1 MFHFFDAITNTK
13 GDAQIGY
20 FVQAIDTTALTAVTI
35 YADANSTPIVSASG
49 VANMAKVDGD
59 GNASFWVIPGTYHLD
74 IYATD
79 STTFVKRISSIPML
93 YGPQGDPG
101 PQGPAGDVAKA
112 ADRTA
117 LAAIAGPTAKM
128 VRALAEAGREGLF
141 VFDVSDLSA
150 QVTADPLQGIHVPP
164 SSDTSGASG
173 AWVRKFDG
181 PILDGW
187 FGPDGVNDV
196 NAIEA
201 ACALASAL
209 DHNHVRISDDRTCT
223 ATLTF
228 DETGLTVE
236 GTGATVSTTAD
247 NQAVNFAGASLKI
260 RGVHF
265 DLAASGADPAP
276 YLEFNGA
283 DTVFEDNTV
292 TRSAAAHIPCYVRS
306 TATGLRFR
314 NNHCTWYGGINMI
327 SNCKDIE
334 ITGNSFINPGA
345 ASDDGIAI
353 KAVGGISENILIADN
368 YFENMADFVGI
379 GSEIGATAATDST
392 YSNIARAIT
401 IVGNRGKNCTR
412 MLMVKPGG
420 VDGVDVRDGTVRGVT
435 FSNNTL
441 IDESGTAMLQPIL
454 IQPGRGARVFDVTG
468 KNNKAIG
475 RCTTGDQVGY
485 YIFLRNDGTGT
496 ADVVVDN
503 IDIGIEI
510 IDRYGGVAS
519 GGSAP
524 GYPFAE
530 GVKIEKADPAH
541 GTATNVTLDVAVNG
555 TLNSGISIGTGLDDA
570 VYIRRAALRNITAS
584 GSSTYGGIFYSSR
597 IGIGRDIS
605 VSMASGSSAKAYKP
619 GPGGDI
625 VSNVDHVLLKD
636 VAAGSDSNRAMRWAA
651 PQSCFVHKVEIV
663 NHTSAP
669 LSNDI
674 DYIQHEVRN
683 EDGAAGTQ
691 AVNNAATGGIALPAD
706 TFNTIYDATSLSGA
720 LYNDTFYSRGGRL
733 SYTKNDFGS
742 GVDLTDAYLRIS
754 WAPF

>member
-35 YADANSTPIVSASG
+35 YADTNSTPIVSASG

-141 VFDVSDLSA
+141 VFDASDLSA

-236 GTGATVSTTAD
+236 GTGATISTTAD
-247 NQAVNFAGASLKI
+247 NQAVNFAGDGLKI

-265 DLAASGADPAP
+265 DLAATGADPAP

-334 ITGNSFINPGA
+334 ITGNSFINPGV

-401 IVGNRGKNCTR
+401 ITGNRGKNCTR

-435 FSNNTL
+435 FSDNTL

-503 IDIGIEI
+503 IYIGIEI
-510 IDRYGGVAS
+510 IDRHGGVAS

-541 GTATNVTLDVAVNG
+541 GTATNIALDVAVNG

-605 VSMASGSSAKAYKP
+605 ISMASGSSAKAYKP
-619 GPGGDI
+619 GTGGGI

-636 VAAGSDSNRAMRWAA
+636 IAAGSDSNRAMRWAA

-691 AVNNAATGGIALPAD
+691 AVNNAATGGVALPAD

-720 LYNDTFYSRGGRL
+720 LYNDTFYTRGGRL

>member
-1 MFHFFDAITNTK
+1 
-13 GDAQIGY
+13 
-20 FVQAIDTTALTAVTI
+20 
-35 YADANSTPIVSASG
+35 
-49 VANMAKVDGD
+49 
-59 GNASFWVIPGTYHLD
+59 
-74 IYATD
+74 
-79 STTFVKRISSIPML
+79 
-93 YGPQGDPG
+93 
-101 PQGPAGDVAKA
+101 
-112 ADRTA
+112 
-117 LAAIAGPTAKM
+117 
-128 VRALAEAGREGLF
+128 
-141 VFDVSDLSA
+141 
-150 QVTADPLQGIHVPP
+150 
-164 SSDTSGASG
+164 
-173 AWVRKFDG
+173 
-181 PILDGW
+181 
-187 FGPDGVNDV
+187 
-196 NAIEA
+196 
-201 ACALASAL
+201 
-209 DHNHVRISDDRTCT
+209 
-223 ATLTF
+223 
-228 DETGLTVE
+228 
-236 GTGATVSTTAD
+236 
-247 NQAVNFAGASLKI
+247 
-260 RGVHF
+260 
-265 DLAASGADPAP
+265 
-276 YLEFNGA
+276 
-283 DTVFEDNTV
+283 
-292 TRSAAAHIPCYVRS
+292 
-306 TATGLRFR
+306 
-314 NNHCTWYGGINMI
+314 
-327 SNCKDIE
+327 
-334 ITGNSFINPGA
+334 
-345 ASDDGIAI
+345 
-353 KAVGGISENILIADN
+353 
-368 YFENMADFVGI
+368 
-379 GSEIGATAATDST
+379 
-392 YSNIARAIT
+392 
-401 IVGNRGKNCTR
+401 

-435 FSNNTL
+435 FSDNTL

-605 VSMASGSSAKAYKP
+605 ISMASGSSAKAYKP
-619 GPGGDI
+619 GTGGDI

-720 LYNDTFYSRGGRL
+720 LYNDTFYTRGGRL

>member
-1 MFHFFDAITNTK
+1 MAAELHFLDQRRLIDSNGIAAASDIYFYQTGTLTPATVYTDEGLTTPHPSPITVDAGAAVPDIYLDSDVTYRRRIVYSDGSVDDTDPALPLSTSSMIFAPGLTGSVSRTAQTK
-13 GDAQIGY
+13 
-20 FVQAIDTTALTAVTI
+20 LRE
-35 YADANSTPIVSASG
+35 IVS
-49 VANMAKVDGD
+49 VDDFGAVGD
-59 GNASFWVIPGTYHLD
+59 GVTNDA
-74 IYATD
+74 
-79 STTFVKRISSIPML
+79 
-93 YGPQGDPG
+93 
-101 PQGPAGDVAKA
+101 
-112 ADRTA
+112 
-117 LAAIAGPTAKM
+117 AAIA
-128 VRALAEAGREGLF
+128 LAIANTPAGGVLRLTPGKTYF
-141 VFDVSDLSA
+141 
-150 QVTADPLQGIHVPP
+150 
-164 SSDTSGASG
+164 SSTT
-173 AWVRKFDG
+173 V
-181 PILDGW
+181 
-187 FGPDGVNDV
+187 
-196 NAIEA
+196 
-201 ACALASAL
+201 
-209 DHNHVRISDDRTCT
+209 
-223 ATLTF
+223 TF
-228 DETGLTVE
+228 DADNLTVE
-236 GTGATVSTTAD
+236 GTGATITTTAD

-265 DLAASGADPAP
+265 DLAATGADPAP

-401 IVGNRGKNCTR
+401 ITGNRGKNCTR

-524 GYPFAE
+524 G
-530 GVKIEKADPAH
+530 
-541 GTATNVTLDVAVNG
+541 
-555 TLNSGISIGTGLDDA
+555 
-570 VYIRRAALRNITAS
+570 
-584 GSSTYGGIFYSSR
+584 
-597 IGIGRDIS
+597 
-605 VSMASGSSAKAYKP
+605 
-619 GPGGDI
+619 
-625 VSNVDHVLLKD
+625 
-636 VAAGSDSNRAMRWAA
+636 
-651 PQSCFVHKVEIV
+651 
-663 NHTSAP
+663 
-669 LSNDI
+669 
-674 DYIQHEVRN
+674 
-683 EDGAAGTQ
+683 
-691 AVNNAATGGIALPAD
+691 
-706 TFNTIYDATSLSGA
+706 
-720 LYNDTFYSRGGRL
+720 
-733 SYTKNDFGS
+733 
-742 GVDLTDAYLRIS
+742 
-754 WAPF
+754 